1 MRAHAASILRRAPT
15 SSWGKSIAASGS
27 RTRRTIISR
36 ANTDIRAR
44 TRLQTARA
52 AVSVE
57 ASSLRYVSYIMGGP
71 EDSMLRGWDDC
82 VLVTDED
89 GT

>member
-1 MRAHAASILRRAPT
+1 M
-15 SSWGKSIAASGS
+15 
-27 RTRRTIISR
+27 
-36 ANTDIRAR
+36 
-44 TRLQTARA
+44 ARA

-57 ASSLRYVSYIMGGP
+57 ASSLRYVGYIMGGP